1 MVDTEVAKEQFGA
14 VEILHQNTVKMMIDF
29 HGGNIVVHGNGAHI
43 GILLPNSIR
52 MEIVVT
58 QNQVSTIVLKSLTN
72 SYYSNIFLNTFY
84 LFIYNNLPIHFQHLD
99 QVVAAIMDLK
109 LETVI
114 VMIMQTMLNVVG
126 MMGTVVVTM

>member
-1 MVDTEVAKEQFGA
+1 MVDIEVAKEQFGA
-14 VEILHQNTVKMMIDF
+14 MEILHQNTAKMMIDF
-29 HGGNIVVHGNGAHI
+29 LGGKIVVHGSGVHI

-52 MEIVVT
+52 TDMVVS
-58 QNQVSTIVLKSLTN
+58 QNQVSTILKSLTN
-72 SYYSNIFLNTFY
+72 SYSNTLTHF

>member
-1 MVDTEVAKEQFGA
+1 M
-14 VEILHQNTVKMMIDF
+14 N
-29 HGGNIVVHGNGAHI
+29 
-43 GILLPNSIR
+43 
-52 MEIVVT
+52 
-58 QNQVSTIVLKSLTN
+58 
-72 SYYSNIFLNTFY
+72 
-84 LFIYNNLPIHFQHLD
+84 NNLPIHFQHLD

>member
-1 MVDTEVAKEQFGA
+1 M
-14 VEILHQNTVKMMIDF
+14 EILHQNIAKMMIDF
-29 HGGNIVVHGNGAHI
+29 HGGKIVVHGNGVHI
-43 GILLPNSIR
+43 GILLPNLIR
-52 MEIVVT
+52 MDMVVS
-58 QNQVSTIVLKSLTN
+58 QNPVSTILKSLTN
-72 SYYSNIFLNTFY
+72 SYSNILTLF
-84 LFIYNNLPIHFQHLD
+84 LFIYNDLPIHFQHLD